1 MSGGLLGTLTSKGA
15 ILNKRVMPS
24 TAHGMSLVVL
34 DRRARLTG
42 WGMLDVDQKDIAD
55 S

>member
-1 MSGGLLGTLTSKGA
+1 MSGGLLGTLASKGV
-15 ILNKRVMPS
+15 ILHKRVMPF

-34 DRRARLTG
+34 DRRAGLAG
-42 WGMLDVDQKDIAD
+42 WGMLDVDQKDITD